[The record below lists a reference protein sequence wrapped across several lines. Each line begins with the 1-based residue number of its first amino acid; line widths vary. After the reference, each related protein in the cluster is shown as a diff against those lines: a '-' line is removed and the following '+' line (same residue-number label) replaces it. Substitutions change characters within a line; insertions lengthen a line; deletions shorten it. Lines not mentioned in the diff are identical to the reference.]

1 MDGVKCSFQEQRKYE
16 PRGCNNRGYS
26 EPYWPGVPQQEALRH
41 TRHLARQLL
50 SLQALSHDLVGT
62 KFAHQA
68 RVYVLKGFKAEREE
82 ARMRVVAS
90 VLEVGE
96 DAR

>member
-1 MDGVKCSFQEQRKYE
+1 MAG
-16 PRGCNNRGYS
+16 
-26 EPYWPGVPQQEALRH
+26 A
-41 TRHLARQLL
+41 
-50 SLQALSHDLVGT
+50 

-82 ARMRVVAS
+82 AIMRAVAS

-96 DAR
+96 DDR